1 MSCKNNSK
9 IFSVFLCVVF
19 SYLASS
25 ENFSISNDGKVDESV
40 ALNSNLDKNLS
51 NPVTIG
57 DLTFG
62 ANEVLSEGNEIF
74 EAKDGDPLR
83 HLNIRISGLDG
94 VGVRSVK
101 VMSPSLIDI
110 EIGKIAN
117 SSVGV
122 VSSSTLN
129 KFNCSTDKP
138 EIKTESNK
146 TPMHY
151 GMRGS
156 LL

>member
-19 SYLASS
+19 SSVASS
-25 ENFSISNDGKVDESV
+25 DNFSISNDGKVGENV

-94 VGVRSVK
+94 VGVKSVK
-101 VMSPSLIDI
+101 VMSASLIDI
-110 EIGKIAN
+110 EIGKVLAHDLDNVREMNNRKPKGISAAD
-117 SSVGV
+117 VPFGLYYKV
-122 VSSSTLN
+122 VPLVL
-129 KFNCSTDKP
+129 
-138 EIKTESNK
+138 
-146 TPMHY
+146 
-151 GMRGS
+151 S
-156 LL
+156 LEF

>member
-1 MSCKNNSK
+1 M
-9 IFSVFLCVVF
+9 CVVF
-19 SYLASS
+19 SSLASS
-25 ENFSISNDGKVDESV
+25 ENFSISNDGKVDENV

-94 VGVRSVK
+94 VGVKSVK

-110 EIGKIAN
+110 EIGKVLYGVKNAD
-117 SSVGV
+117 SSYNDQ
-122 VSSSTLN
+122 SPNENAEYQAQIQKMLQKRLKAQAKHQKSEKIMNENFL
-129 KFNCSTDKP
+129 
-138 EIKTESNK
+138 
-146 TPMHY
+146 
-151 GMRGS
+151 
-156 LL
+156 

>member
-1 MSCKNNSK
+1 M
-9 IFSVFLCVVF
+9 
-19 SYLASS
+19 
-25 ENFSISNDGKVDESV
+25 DESV

-94 VGVRSVK
+94 VGVKSVK
-101 VMSPSLIDI
+101 VMSASLIDI

-129 KFNCSTDKP
+129 KFSGPTNKP
-138 EIKTESNK
+138 ETTNTSIQRS
-146 TPMHY
+146 
-151 GMRGS
+151 GFGS
-156 LL
+156 II